1 MTRKHENS
9 TLIIRTDG
17 SREIGVGHIY
27 RCLALAEALR
37 ARGLEI
43 IFGVT
48 VTPLPLMALIQQHG
62 HVVHTLNEAA
72 HIEQLI
78 ALARQHRTHAICV
91 DTYAA
96 TENFYNELAARG
108 MCVFCIHDFA
118 DFPIAAELVINHN
131 IYAPELLYE
140 VSPHTRLL
148 LGPRYALLRPEFRAA
163 RLHAASRARPTNLLV
178 LLGGS
183 DPHNLTLKITRG
195 LLENLPQEI
204 FIHAVVGPATSGLL
218 ELQQLAQTHARLRVY
233 NQPPNLPELMSG
245 ASLAI
250 SGAGVTVYELAC
262 LGVPA
267 LLLIIAE
274 NQRRNAESFARHGL
288 AQTLGWHEHIAPE
301 NVATAAQRLLN
312 DAQKLSEMKTAGRNL
327 VDGLGAQ
334 RVAEEISN
342 AFASYQQP
350 SPPR

>member
-1 MTRKHENS
+1 MTRKHQNS

-37 ARGLEI
+37 ARGFEI
-43 IFGVT
+43 IFAVT
-48 VTPLPLMALIQQHG
+48 VTPPPLVTLIQQRG
-62 HVVHTLNEAA
+62 YEVQTLPDAA
-72 HIEQLI
+72 DLEQFM
-78 ALARQHRTHAICV
+78 ALARQHRTRAICV

-96 TENFYNELAARG
+96 SEDFYNALAARG

-118 DFPIAAELVINHN
+118 DFPRAAELVINHN
-131 IYAPELLYE
+131 IYAPELQYE
-140 VSPHTRLL
+140 VAPHTRLL
-148 LGPRYALLRPEFRAA
+148 LGPRYALLRAEFRAA
-163 RLHAASRARPTNLLV
+163 RLHAVARATPTNLLV

-183 DPHNLTLKITRG
+183 DPHNLTFKITQG
-195 LLENLPQEI
+195 LLQNLPQEI
-204 FIHAVVGPATSGLL
+204 FIHTVVGPATSGLL
-218 ELQQLAQTHARLRVY
+218 ELQQLEQTHARLRVY
-233 NQPPNLPELMSG
+233 NQPPNLPEIM
-245 ASLAI
+245 AAATLAI
-250 SGAGVTVYELAC
+250 TGAGVTVYELAC

-301 NVATAAQRLLN
+301 NVTAAAQRLLN
-312 DAQKLSEMKTAGRNL
+312 DPQKLSEMKTAGRNL

-342 AFASYQQP
+342 AFASHQ
-350 SPPR
+350 